1 MFSSDENRN
10 RNFSKQVHKSFI
22 GSTAWHTTH
31 FFSYFPCVLEFS
43 SKIPLM
49 LRLSIQYSF
58 VRTWH
63 ILLVWET
70 IYRKYR
76 LDKQLFITT
85 HIAQILFEYKKLL
98 LWWFTIDP
106 IQSWTHLTYIAWI
119 RNFLPQYCAQV
130 WMMKLFN
137 FGKIVLVL
145 NQKVF

>member
-10 RNFSKQVHKSFI
+10 DILVNKHTKISSVALLDTQHDFIHIYLNLNF
-22 GSTAWHTTH
+22 
-31 FFSYFPCVLEFS
+31 PRVLEFS

-85 HIAQILFEYKKLL
+85 HIAQILFEYKKLGTMVIYYWSNTEL
-98 LWWFTIDP
+98 NALDI
-106 IQSWTHLTYIAWI
+106 
-119 RNFLPQYCAQV
+119 YCLNK
-130 WMMKLFN
+130 KLFTTILRTSMN
-137 FGKIVLVL
+137 DETF
-145 NQKVF
+145 